1 LNILAYVAPIL
12 VFGLVVF
19 VHELGH
25 FLAAKA
31 VGVYTPRFSIG
42 FGKALWKKRWG
53 ETEYI
58 LAALPIGGY
67 VRMASRDDEA
77 TAFLEGGGEKA
88 AADERPK
95 SDSYDPEAMI
105 PFGPRPIPEN
115 RWFESKPVAARMLI
129 LFAGVTM
136 NIVLALVVTTGM
148 FAHYGS
154 PYLSTTADSLFEGR
168 PGAAAGLQRG
178 DSIAAIDGKPVD
190 WEALVT
196 KVSASPGVPL
206 TFDVVRAGEHRSF
219 TVTPASDTAFNPSTG
234 TIDSVGRIG
243 IVPAQRARPVAMGE
257 AIVSGWH
264 STWRMAGTVI
274 DALHGLATR
283 RVSASEL
290 GGPIMIAQ
298 ASVQAAR
305 SGMEQLLFLIALIST
320 NLAVFNLLPIPVLDG
335 GQIVI
340 GLLEGIKGKAFSLR
354 TREYILRAGIFAV
367 LLLFAFVTYNDLRRL
382 LVSVVQRLG

>member
-1 LNILAYVAPIL
+1 MLAYIAPIF

-42 FGKALWKKRWG
+42 FGKALWRKRWG

-77 TAFLEGGGEKA
+77 TAFLEGGSEAGA
-88 AADERPK
+88 TQPVK
-95 SDSYDPEAMI
+95 SESYDPDAMM
-105 PFGPRPIPEN
+105 PFGPKPIPEN
-115 RWFESKPVAARMLI
+115 RWFESKPLLSRMLI
-129 LFAGVTM
+129 LVSGVTM
-136 NIVLALVVTTGM
+136 NILLALVVTTGM
-148 FAHYGS
+148 FVHYGD
-154 PYLSTTADSLFEGR
+154 PYLSTTADSLFAGR
-168 PGAAAGLQRG
+168 PAAAAGLQHG
-178 DSIAAIDGKPVD
+178 DSVVAIEGQPVD

-206 TFDVVRAGEHRSF
+206 QFDVIREGARRTF
-219 TVTPASDTAFNPSTG
+219 TITPARDTATNPSTG
-234 TIDSVGRIG
+234 KLENVGRIG
-243 IVPAQRARPVAMGE
+243 ILPMQRARPVGFGE
-257 AIVSGWH
+257 AIVSGWR

-283 RVSASEL
+283 KVAASEL

-305 SGMEQLLFLIALIST
+305 SGMEHLLFLIALIST

-335 GQIVI
+335 GQIII

-382 LVSVVQRLG
+382 VLSVVQNLS

>member
-1 LNILAYVAPIL
+1 MLAYIAPIF

-42 FGKALWKKRWG
+42 FGKALFRRRYG

-77 TAFLEGGGEKA
+77 TAFLEWGSENSATQVTDGK
-88 AADERPK
+88 DL
-95 SDSYDPEAMI
+95 DPNAMI
-105 PFGPRPIPEN
+105 PFGPKPIPQN
-115 RWFESKPVAARMLI
+115 RWFESKPLWARMLI
-129 LFAGVTM
+129 LFSGVTM

-148 FAHYGS
+148 FAHYGT
-154 PYLSTTADSLFEGR
+154 PFLSTKADSLFAGR
-168 PGAAAGLQRG
+168 PGALAGLQHG
-178 DSIAAIDGKPVD
+178 DSIVAIDGKSVD
-190 WEALVT
+190 WEGLVT
-196 KVSASPGVPL
+196 KVSASPGIPL
-206 TFDVVRAGEHRSF
+206 RFDVIRNGERMNY
-219 TVTPASDTAFNPSTG
+219 TITPASDTAFNPSTG
-234 TIDSVGRIG
+234 KIDSVGRIG
-243 IVPAQRARPVAMGE
+243 ILPVQMALPVSMGE
-257 AIVSGWH
+257 AVISGWRA
-264 STWRMAGTVI
+264 TWRMAGTVI

-305 SGMEQLLFLIALIST
+305 GGAEQLLFLIALIST

-335 GQIVI
+335 GQIII
-340 GLLEGIKGKAFSLR
+340 GLLEGIKGSAFSLR

-367 LLLFAFVTYNDLRRL
+367 LLLFALVTYNDLRRL
-382 LVSVVQRLG
+382 VVSFVQGLS

>member
-1 LNILAYVAPIL
+1 MLAYIAPIF

-42 FGKALWKKRWG
+42 FGKALFRRRYG

-77 TAFLEGGGEKA
+77 TAFLEGGSENSATQTVDAKTL
-88 AADERPK
+88 
-95 SDSYDPEAMI
+95 DPDAMI
-105 PFGPRPIPEN
+105 PFGPKPIPQN
-115 RWFESKPVAARMLI
+115 RWFESKPLWARMLI
-129 LFAGVTM
+129 LFSGVTM

-148 FAHYGS
+148 FAHYGT
-154 PYLSTTADSLFEGR
+154 PFLSTKADSLFAGR
-168 PGAAAGLQRG
+168 PGALAGLQHG
-178 DSIAAIDGKPVD
+178 DSIVAIDGKSVD
-190 WEALVT
+190 WEGLVT
-196 KVSASPGVPL
+196 KVSASPGIPL
-206 TFDVVRAGEHRSF
+206 RFDVIRNGAMTHY
-219 TVTPASDTAFNPSTG
+219 TITPASDTAFNPSTG
-234 TIDSVGRIG
+234 KIDSVGRIG
-243 IVPAQRARPVAMGE
+243 ILPVQMSLPVSMGE
-257 AIVSGWH
+257 AVISGWRA
-264 STWRMAGTVI
+264 TWRMAGTVI

-305 SGMEQLLFLIALIST
+305 GGAEQLLFLIALIST

-335 GQIVI
+335 GQIII
-340 GLLEGIKGKAFSLR
+340 GLLEGIKGSAFSLR

-367 LLLFAFVTYNDLRRL
+367 LLLFALVTYNDLRRL
-382 LVSVVQRLG
+382 VVSFVQGLS

>member
-1 LNILAYVAPIL
+1 MLAYIAPIF

-31 VGVYTPRFSIG
+31 MGVYAPRFSIG
-42 FGKALWKKRWG
+42 FGRALFRKRWG
-53 ETEYI
+53 ETEYVI
-58 LAALPIGGY
+58 AALPIGGY

-77 TAFLEGGGEKA
+77 SAFLEGGGEMA
-88 AADERPK
+88 SATQPDGSPLDP
-95 SDSYDPEAMI
+95 DSMM
-105 PFGPRPIPEN
+105 PFGPKPIPEH
-115 RWFESKPVAARMLI
+115 RWFESKRLWQRMVI
-129 LFAGVTM
+129 LVAGVTM

-148 FAHYGS
+148 FVHYGS
-154 PYLSTTADSLFEGR
+154 PYLSTTADSLFAGR
-168 PGAAAGLQRG
+168 PGALAGLQHG
-178 DSIAAIDGKPVD
+178 DSIVAIDGEAVD
-190 WEALVT
+190 WEKLVT
-196 KVSASPGVPL
+196 KVSASPGQPL
-206 TFDVVRAGEHRSF
+206 RFSVMRANKPFEL
-219 TVTPASDTAFNPSTG
+219 TITPIADTATNLSTG
-234 TIDSVGRIG
+234 KIDSVGRIG
-243 IVPAQRARPVAMGE
+243 ILPMQGARAVGFGE
-257 AIVSGWH
+257 AVVSGWR

-283 RVSASEL
+283 RVAASEL

-305 SGMEQLLFLIALIST
+305 GGMEQLLFLIALIST

-335 GQIVI
+335 GQIII
-340 GLLEGIKGKAFSLR
+340 GLLEGIKGKSFSMR

-382 LVSVVQRLG
+382 VVSVVQRLS

>member
-1 LNILAYVAPIL
+1 MFIL
-12 VFGLVVF
+12 V
-19 VHELGH
+19 
-25 FLAAKA
+25 
-31 VGVYTPRFSIG
+31 S
-42 FGKALWKKRWG
+42 
-53 ETEYI
+53 
-58 LAALPIGGY
+58 
-67 VRMASRDDEA
+67 
-77 TAFLEGGGEKA
+77 
-88 AADERPK
+88 
-95 SDSYDPEAMI
+95 
-105 PFGPRPIPEN
+105 
-115 RWFESKPVAARMLI
+115 
-129 LFAGVTM
+129 GVTM

-154 PYLSTTADSLFEGR
+154 PYLSTTADSLFADR
-168 PGAAAGLQRG
+168 PAALAGLQHG
-178 DSIAAIDGKPVD
+178 DSVVAIEGRPVD

-196 KVSASPGVPL
+196 KVSASPGIPL
-206 TFDVVRAGEHRSF
+206 RFDVIRAGQQRSL
-219 TVTPASDTAFNPSTG
+219 TITPAADTATNPSTG
-234 TIDSVGRIG
+234 KIESVGRIG
-243 IVPAQRARPVAMGE
+243 IIPMQGAHPVPLGE
-257 AIVSGWH
+257 AVVSGWR

-305 SGMEQLLFLIALIST
+305 SGMEHLLFLIALIST

-335 GQIVI
+335 GQIII

-382 LVSVVQRLG
+382 VVSVVQRLG

>member
-1 LNILAYVAPIL
+1 MLAYIAPIF

-77 TAFLEGGGEKA
+77 TAFLEGGAENA
-88 AADERPK
+88 ATQQPAK
-95 SDSYDPEAMI
+95 SDSWDPDAMM
-105 PFGPRPIPEN
+105 PFGPKPIPEN
-115 RWFESKPVAARMLI
+115 RWFESKPLISRMFILI
-129 LFAGVTM
+129 SGVTM

-148 FAHYGS
+148 FVHYGS
-154 PYLSTTADSLFEGR
+154 PYLSTTADSLFAGR
-168 PGAAAGLQRG
+168 PAQLAGLQHG
-178 DSIAAIDGKPVD
+178 DSVVAIEGRPVD

-196 KVSASPGVPL
+196 KVSASPGVAL
-206 TFDVVRAGEHRSF
+206 QFDVMRAGQRRAF
-219 TVTPASDTAFNPSTG
+219 TITPAADTATNPSTG
-234 TIDSVGRIG
+234 KVESVGRIG
-243 IVPAQRARPVAMGE
+243 ILPMQRARPVPLGE
-257 AIVSGWH
+257 AVVSGWR

-305 SGMEQLLFLIALIST
+305 SGMEHLLFLIALIST

-335 GQIVI
+335 GQIII

-382 LVSVVQRLG
+382 VVSVVQSLG

>member
-1 LNILAYVAPIL
+1 LNILAYIAPIF

-31 VGVYTPRFSIG
+31 VGVYTPRFSVG
-42 FGKALWKKRWG
+42 FGKALWKRRWG

-77 TAFLEGGGEKA
+77 TAFLEGGGEAGVA
-88 AADERPK
+88 AERPK

-105 PFGPRPIPEN
+105 PFGPKPIPEN
-115 RWFESKPVAARMLI
+115 RWFESKSLASRMLI
-129 LFAGVTM
+129 LFSGVTM

-148 FAHYGS
+148 FVHYGD
-154 PYLSTTADSLFEGR
+154 PYLSTTADSLFAGR
-168 PGAAAGLQRG
+168 PGAIAGLQHG
-178 DSIAAIDGKPVD
+178 DSIVAIDGRPVD

-196 KVSASPGVPL
+196 RVSSSPGVAL
-206 TFDVVRAGEHRSF
+206 RFDVIRGGQPQTL
-219 TVTPASDTAFNPSTG
+219 TVTPAPDTATNLSTG
-234 TIDSVGRIG
+234 KIERVGRIG
-243 IVPAQRARPVAMGE
+243 IVPTQRTRPVGFGE
-257 AIVSGWH
+257 AVVSGWR

-305 SGMEQLLFLIALIST
+305 SGMEHLLFLVALIST

-382 LVSVVQRLG
+382 VVSVVQSLG

>member
-1 LNILAYVAPIL
+1 MLAYIAPIF

-77 TAFLEGGGEKA
+77 TAFLEGGGENSAQQPEKGG
-88 AADERPK
+88 
-95 SDSYDPEAMI
+95 SWDPDAMM
-105 PFGPRPIPEN
+105 PFGPKPIPEN
-115 RWFESKPVAARMLI
+115 RWFESKPLLSRMFI
-129 LFAGVTM
+129 LVSGVTM

-154 PYLSTTADSLFEGR
+154 PYLSTTADSLFADR
-168 PGAAAGLQRG
+168 PAALAGLQHG
-178 DSIAAIDGKPVD
+178 DSVVAIEGQPVD
-190 WEALVT
+190 WEKLVT
-196 KVSASPGVPL
+196 KVSASPGIPL
-206 TFDVVRAGEHRSF
+206 RFDVIRAGQQRSF
-219 TVTPASDTAFNPSTG
+219 TITPAADTATNPSTG
-234 TIDSVGRIG
+234 KIDRVGRIG
-243 IVPAQRARPVAMGE
+243 IVPMQRAHPVPLGE
-257 AIVSGWH
+257 AVVSGWR

-305 SGMEQLLFLIALIST
+305 SGMEHLLFLIALIST

-335 GQIVI
+335 GQIII
-340 GLLEGIKGKAFSLR
+340 GLLEGIKGKSFSLR

-382 LVSVVQRLG
+382 VVSVVQRLG

>member
-1 LNILAYVAPIL
+1 MLAYIAPIF

-25 FLAAKA
+25 FLAAKFL
-31 VGVYTPRFSIG
+31 GVYTPRFSIG
-42 FGKALWKKRWG
+42 FGKALFRKRYG

-77 TAFLEGGGEKA
+77 TAFLEGGSENTATQVPQGQEM
-88 AADERPK
+88 
-95 SDSYDPEAMI
+95 DPNAMI
-105 PFGPRPIPEN
+105 PFGPKPIPQD
-115 RWFESKPVAARMLI
+115 RWFESKPLWARMLI
-129 LFAGVTM
+129 LLSGVTM

-154 PYLSTTADSLFEGR
+154 PYLSTTADSLFAGR
-168 PGAAAGLQRG
+168 PGALAGLQHG
-178 DSIAAIDGKPVD
+178 DSIVAIEGKAVD
-190 WEALVT
+190 WEGLVT

-206 TFDVVRAGEHRSF
+206 RFDVLRNGERLSL
-219 TVTPASDTAFNPSTG
+219 TVTPAPDTAFNPSTG
-234 TIDSVGRIG
+234 KIDSVGRIG
-243 IVPAQRARPVAMGE
+243 ILPVQLALPVSMGQ
-257 AIVSGWH
+257 AVKSGWH
-264 STWRMAGTVI
+264 ATWRMAGTVI

-305 SGMEQLLFLIALIST
+305 GGFEQLLFLIALIST

-335 GQIVI
+335 GQIII
-340 GLLEGIKGKAFSLR
+340 GLLEGIKGSAFSLR

-367 LLLFAFVTYNDLRRL
+367 LLLFALVTYNDLRRL
-382 LVSVVQRLG
+382 VVSFVQGLS

>member
-1 LNILAYVAPIL
+1 MLAYIAPIF

-77 TAFLEGGGEKA
+77 TAFLEGGAENA
-88 AADERPK
+88 ATQQPTK
-95 SDSYDPEAMI
+95 SDSWDPDAMM
-105 PFGPRPIPEN
+105 PFGPKPIPEN
-115 RWFESKPVAARMLI
+115 RWFESKPLISRMFILI
-129 LFAGVTM
+129 SGVTM

-148 FAHYGS
+148 FVHYGS
-154 PYLSTTADSLFEGR
+154 PYLSTTADSLFAGR
-168 PGAAAGLQRG
+168 PAQLAGLQHG
-178 DSIAAIDGKPVD
+178 DSVVAIEGRPVD

-196 KVSASPGVPL
+196 KVSASPGVAL
-206 TFDVVRAGEHRSF
+206 QFDVIRAGQRRTF
-219 TVTPASDTAFNPSTG
+219 TITPAADTATNPSTG
-234 TIDSVGRIG
+234 KVESVGRIG
-243 IVPAQRARPVAMGE
+243 ILPMQRARPVPLSE
-257 AIVSGWH
+257 AVVSGWR

-305 SGMEQLLFLIALIST
+305 SGMEHLLFLIALIST

-335 GQIVI
+335 GQIII

-382 LVSVVQRLG
+382 VVSVVQRLG

>member
-1 LNILAYVAPIL
+1 MLAYIAPIF

-42 FGKALWKKRWG
+42 FGKALWRRRFG
-53 ETEYI
+53 ETEYV

-77 TAFLEGGGEKA
+77 TAFIEGGSENVVTREA
-88 AADERPK
+88 ANGQPL
-95 SDSYDPEAMI
+95 DPDAMM
-105 PFGPRPIPEN
+105 PFGPKPIPPD
-115 RWFESKPVAARMLI
+115 RWFESKPLWARMII
-129 LFAGVTM
+129 LLSGVTM
-136 NIVLALVVTTGM
+136 NVVLALVVTTGM
-148 FAHYGS
+148 FVHYGS
-154 PYLSTTADSLFEGR
+154 PYLSTTADSLFVGR
-168 PGAAAGLQRG
+168 PAALAGLQHG
-178 DSIAAIDGKPVD
+178 DSIVAIDDKPVD
-190 WEALVT
+190 WAALVT
-196 KVSASPGVPL
+196 TVSASPGRAL
-206 TFDVVRAGEHRSF
+206 RFDVIRAGRQMRF
-219 TVTPASDTAFNPSTG
+219 TVTPAPDTATNPSTG
-234 TIDSVGRIG
+234 NIDSVGRIG
-243 IVPAQRARPVAMGE
+243 ILPVQLAREVGLGE
-257 AIVSGWH
+257 AVTSGWRA
-264 STWRMAGTVI
+264 TWRMAGSVI

-305 SGMEQLLFLIALIST
+305 GGLEQLLFLIALISI

-335 GQIVI
+335 GQIII
-340 GLLEGIKGKAFSLR
+340 GLLEGLKGSAFSMQ

-367 LLLFAFVTYNDLRRL
+367 LLLFALVTYNDLRRL
-382 LVSVVQRLG
+382 VVSVVQRLG

>member
-1 LNILAYVAPIL
+1 MLAYIAPIF

-42 FGKALWKKRWG
+42 FGKALLRRRYG

-77 TAFLEGGGEKA
+77 TAFLEGGSENSATQTPDGQ
-88 AADERPK
+88 PL
-95 SDSYDPEAMI
+95 DPDAMI
-105 PFGPRPIPEN
+105 PFGPKPIPQD
-115 RWFESKPVAARMLI
+115 RWFESKPLWARMLI
-129 LFAGVTM
+129 LFSGVTM

-148 FAHYGS
+148 FAHYGT
-154 PYLSTTADSLFEGR
+154 PFLSTKADSLFVGR
-168 PGAAAGLQRG
+168 PGANAGLQHG
-178 DSIAAIDGKPVD
+178 DSIVAIDGKTVD
-190 WEALVT
+190 WEGLVT
-196 KVSASPGVPL
+196 KVSASPGIPL
-206 TFDVVRAGEHRSF
+206 RFDVLRNGERMAF
-219 TVTPASDTAFNPSTG
+219 TITPASDTAFNPSTG
-234 TIDSVGRIG
+234 KIDSVGRIG
-243 IVPAQRARPVAMGE
+243 ILPVQMALPVSMGE
-257 AIVSGWH
+257 AVTSGWRA
-264 STWRMAGTVI
+264 TWRMAGTVI

-298 ASVQAAR
+298 ASVQAAK
-305 SGMEQLLFLIALIST
+305 GGAEQLFFLIALIST

-335 GQIVI
+335 GQIII
-340 GLLEGIKGKAFSLR
+340 GILEAIKGSAFSIR

-367 LLLFAFVTYNDLRRL
+367 LLLFALVTYNDLRRL
-382 LVSVVQRLG
+382 VVSFVQGLS

>member
-1 LNILAYVAPIL
+1 MLAYIAPIF

-77 TAFLEGGGEKA
+77 TAFLEGGAENA
-88 AADERPK
+88 ATQQPTK
-95 SDSYDPEAMI
+95 SDSWDPDAMM
-105 PFGPRPIPEN
+105 PFGPKPIPEN
-115 RWFESKPVAARMLI
+115 RWFESKPLISRMFILI
-129 LFAGVTM
+129 SGVTM

-148 FAHYGS
+148 FVHYGS
-154 PYLSTTADSLFEGR
+154 PYLSTTADSLFAGR
-168 PGAAAGLQRG
+168 PAQLAGLQHG
-178 DSIAAIDGKPVD
+178 DSVVAIEGRPVD

-196 KVSASPGVPL
+196 KVSASPGVAL
-206 TFDVVRAGEHRSF
+206 QFDVMRAGQRRTF
-219 TVTPASDTAFNPSTG
+219 TITPAADTATNPSTG
-234 TIDSVGRIG
+234 KVESVGRIG
-243 IVPAQRARPVAMGE
+243 ILPMQRARPVPLSE
-257 AIVSGWH
+257 AVVSGWR

-305 SGMEQLLFLIALIST
+305 SGMEHLLFLIALIST

-335 GQIVI
+335 GQIII

-382 LVSVVQRLG
+382 VVSVVQRLG